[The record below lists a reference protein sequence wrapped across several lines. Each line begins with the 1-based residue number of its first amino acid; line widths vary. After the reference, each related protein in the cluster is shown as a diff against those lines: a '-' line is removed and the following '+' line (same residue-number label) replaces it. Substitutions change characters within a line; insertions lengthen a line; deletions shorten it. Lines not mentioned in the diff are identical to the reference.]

1 MNSVDLILKVL
12 PIILCCFNLILCIL
26 AFIKITLNKSRKIKI
41 EYNKHLALSLI
52 IFLITISGY
61 YFIIQMNWL
70 NNMHGNKIGE
80 EDKLWSIL
88 ESSYW
93 IFCSLSLLKLILSID
108 KKQDVKYEIL
118 ENLKKTT
125 IPINQS
131 HIIEDIVKDD
141 KKFKMSLYFIA
152 FIIFAFIFLVLA
164 LFGKQDAFNV
174 LQPATNLIK

>member
-1 MNSVDLILKVL
+1 MSPADLILKVL
-12 PIILCCFNLILCIL
+12 PVILCSFNVLLCFI
-26 AFIKITLNKSRKIKI
+26 AFIKITLNKSKKIKI
-41 EYNKHLALSLI
+41 EYNKYLVLI
-52 IFLITISGY
+52 LISFLIAISSY

-70 NNMHGNKIGE
+70 NNNNGNKIGE

-93 IFCSLSLLKLILSID
+93 VFCSLSLLKLILSVD

-118 ENLKKTT
+118 NNLRKTT
-125 IPINQS
+125 IAVNQN
-131 HIIEDIVKDD
+131 HIIEDIVKDE

-164 LFGKQDAFNV
+164 LLGKQDAFNV